1 MATAIGTAASTSAKQ
16 PSAWDSIVQR
26 GDILFAFAIVG
37 AMVFLVIPLPSIMLD
52 LFLTLCI
59 AGAMMIVMTV
69 VYVKQP
75 VQFAGFPTILLL
87 FTLFRLAMNVATT
100 RSILDKGE
108 AGRLIEAFGNFVI
121 QGNFVVGIVIFLIL
135 ITINFMVITK
145 GAGRVAE
152 VAARFTLD
160 AMPGKQ
166 MSIDADLNAGII
178 NDAEAKQRRIDLA
191 READFYGAMDGAS
204 KFVRGDA
211 VAGII
216 IILINIL
223 GGFAIGVLQKNLSMA
238 ASIQKYSLLTVGD
251 GLVSQIP
258 ALLVSTAAGILVTR
272 SGTKENLGQDIIG
285 QFLSYHK
292 GLYAVGM
299 IMAALALIPG
309 FPWYVFL
316 VLAFTFFALGRIV
329 QDAAPQVAALTNP
342 AAALGNNA
350 EGGAAGEKGAKASP
364 LEKMEDCLKVETL
377 LIEIGYNLVG
387 FLDKT
392 KGGDLLDRVTSLRK
406 NIASELGVIIAPIR
420 IRDNPILG
428 GNGYV
433 IYLRGTEIGRG
444 EIYPNNLLAMGVGT
458 ATRPLPGK
466 VVSEPV
472 FGLPATW
479 INESERRHAEQYG
492 FAVVDPTS
500 VMITHLAE
508 TIRQHAHELLTRQ
521 DTQNLI
527 DHLKEVNAA
536 VVQELI
542 PGMLSIGVVHRIL
555 QNLLREGVSIRNLG
569 VILEKVADYA
579 ATIKNPDEL
588 SEQARKVL
596 AGELVRNLSGPGQS
610 ELSAITLD
618 PELEQKIVQ
627 SLRQTQHEIALALDP
642 TLARHLFEGLGEKIK
657 VMASRGLQPLL
668 VCSPNIR
675 LALRRF
681 LESAY
686 RNLTVL
692 AYNELPDNAQIQ
704 SIGMVPNA

>member
-1 MATAIGTAASTSAKQ
+1 MATATTIPQQRQSTV
-16 PSAWDSIVQR
+16 WDTLVQR
-26 GDILFAFAIVG
+26 GDIFFAIAIVG
-37 AMVFLVIPLPSIMLD
+37 AMVFLVLPLPTFLID
-52 LFLTLCI
+52 LFLTLCV
-59 AGAMMIVMTV
+59 AGAMMIIMTV

-121 QGNFVVGIVIFLIL
+121 QGNFIVGIVIFLIL

-178 NDAEAKQRRIDLA
+178 NDQEAKQRRVDLS

-223 GGFAIGVLQKNLSMA
+223 GGFAIGVLQKGMTMQT
-238 ASIQKYSLLTVGD
+238 SIQKYSLLTVGD
-251 GLVSQIP
+251 GLVTQIP

-272 SGTKENLGQDIIG
+272 SGTKENLGQDIMA

-292 GLYAVGM
+292 GLFAVSG
-299 IMAALALIPG
+299 ILATLALIPG
-309 FPWYVFL
+309 FPWWIFL
-316 VLAFTFFALGRIV
+316 MLAAIFFALGRIV
-329 QDAAPQVAALTNP
+329 QNAAPSINALAIAGGAP
-342 AAALGNNA
+342 S
-350 EGGAAGEKGAKASP
+350 EGGAAAGAKGEKPSP
-364 LEKMEDCLKVETL
+364 LEKMEDCLKIETL

-387 FLDKT
+387 FLDKS
-392 KGGDLLDRVTSLRK
+392 KGGDLLERVTALRK
-406 NIASELGVIIAPIR
+406 NIASELGLIIAPIR
-420 IRDNPILG
+420 IRDNPMLG
-428 GNGYV
+428 GNSYV
-433 IYLRGTEIGRG
+433 IYLRGAEIGRG
-444 EIYPNNLLAMGVGT
+444 EVFPNNLLAMGVGT
-458 ATRPLPGK
+458 AARPLPGK
-466 VVSEPV
+466 SVSEPV

-479 INESERRHAEQYG
+479 ITEPERRNAEQYG

-521 DTQNLI
+521 DTQNLV
-527 DHLKEVNAA
+527 DHLKEANAA

-542 PGMLSIGVVHRIL
+542 PTMVSVGVVHRIL
-555 QNLLREGVSIRNLG
+555 QNLLREGVSVRNLG

-579 ATIKNPDEL
+579 STVKNADEL
-588 SEQARKVL
+588 SEQARKAL
-596 AGELVRNLSGPGQS
+596 PGELVRNLVAPGQNA
-610 ELSAITLD
+610 LSAITLD
-618 PELEQKIVQ
+618 PELEQRIVQ
-627 SLRQTQHEIALALDP
+627 SLRQTQHEVALALEP
-642 TLARHLFEGLGEKIK
+642 GLARHLFDGLGEKIK
-657 VMASRGLQPLL
+657 QMASRGLQPLL
-668 VCSPNIR
+668 ICSPNIR
-675 LALRRF
+675 LAMRRF
-681 LESAY
+681 IESAY

-692 AYNELPDNAQIQ
+692 AYNELPDHTQVQ
-704 SIGMVPNA
+704 SVGMVPNS